1 MILINLISFNYYVEE
16 KLILNS
22 IMAIFGS
29 VLLLLPSLTFKF
41 KVNTYQMEDFKVFF
55 IGLNLVILSLISS
68 LTVVK
73 AYNSTDDYHETSI
86 RIVNSPVW
94 VRDYS
99 TGGFITDDNYVKN
112 RLWSISGVSSSSSYL
127 DLYNNEVHK
136 NILNAEMN
144 ISLVWD
150 KKTVMYE
157 YDDTNLHNFRYVET
171 EIIYRANPIYM
182 NLYNVNSIIIS
193 DFTDTDKAIIPFLE
207 SERYNIYSV
216 DDLVIFHYQ
225 NTEG

>member
-1 MILINLISFNYYVEE
+1 M
-16 KLILNS
+16 
-22 IMAIFGS
+22 
-29 VLLLLPSLTFKF
+29 
-41 KVNTYQMEDFKVFF
+41 
-55 IGLNLVILSLISS
+55 
-68 LTVVK
+68 VK